1 MVQIEIIGN
10 LGADV
15 KRVDNQGQTFWSFNV
30 CDNRKVG
37 DKEVSQWYGCNLNKP
52 SEKLLQYL
60 IKGQQV
66 FVRGIPRYRIYDSAI
81 HRCKM
86 VAVDVIVNE
95 IQLIGAAPAKE
106 DADTD
111 NNPAGKEDRPF

>member
-37 DKEVSQWYGCNLNKP
+37 DKEVSQ
-52 SEKLLQYL
+52 
-60 IKGQQV
+60 
-66 FVRGIPRYRIYDSAI
+66 
-81 HRCKM
+81 
-86 VAVDVIVNE
+86 
-95 IQLIGAAPAKE
+95 
-106 DADTD
+106 
-111 NNPAGKEDRPF
+111 